1 MLENTAGL
9 RPSGRVEARAHAFG
23 SNHDQLAG
31 FHLALVSGANQVK
44 SAGLGGEH
52 NGVVFFGS
60 LSRNSPHREGPE
72 SARIA
77 SREDT
82 VSADHHQREC
92 SLDPAKR
99 VGHGFGQS
107 LLLRER
113 YQVNNNFGIA
123 VGLKDRALALKAS
136 ADFMRIDQVSI
147 VGDGDLAL

>member
-60 LSRNSPHREGPE
+60 LSRNSRGSRAAKIRSALIITSENAPSTRRSASAMASGRVCSFE
-72 SARIA
+72 SAIRCTIT
-77 SREDT
+77 S
-82 VSADHHQREC
+82 V
-92 SLDPAKR
+92 
-99 VGHGFGQS
+99 S
-107 LLLRER
+107 LLVWKIEPC
-113 YQVNNNFGIA
+113 
-123 VGLKDRALALKAS
+123 AS
-136 ADFMRIDQVSI
+136 SF
-147 VGDGDLAL
+147 